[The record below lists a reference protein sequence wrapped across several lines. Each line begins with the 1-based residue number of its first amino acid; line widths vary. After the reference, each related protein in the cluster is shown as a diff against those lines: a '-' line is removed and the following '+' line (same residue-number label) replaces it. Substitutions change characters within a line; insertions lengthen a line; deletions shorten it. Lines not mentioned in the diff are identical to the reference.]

1 MTFRSCLMATCAMLA
16 TACGSAPEPEQS
28 KAGSASPAE
37 TSTGGTTRPRL
48 NPGLWQTTSDRAKV
62 AGLQESRC
70 ISKEEADRTV
80 NGSDDQIR
88 KALEEQTAKDSCTL
102 DDVRINGSTIAF
114 GMTCSGMKM
123 SVSTDYRGDSST
135 TTMTSGAMGTMT
147 TEGVRK
153 GDC

>member
-1 MTFRSCLMATCAMLA
+1 MTFRSCLMATCVMLA
-16 TACGSAPEPEQS
+16 TACGSAPEPEQT
-28 KAGSASPAE
+28 KGENASPAVA
-37 TSTGGTTRPRL
+37 TAGDTTRPRL

-102 DDVRINGSTIAF
+102 DEVRINGSTIAF